1 MKKCRVFTN
10 FMCFSFSNF
19 SHEIAVDKSKVVHNR
34 HNFTNFFY
42 AFSTVFKNHRK
53 VAFNIASEANYVYIL
68 KPETVLP
75 DRSNWWIIP
84 KLN

>member
-1 MKKCRVFTN
+1 M
-10 FMCFSFSNF
+10 
-19 SHEIAVDKSKVVHNR
+19 I
-34 HNFTNFFY
+34 
-42 AFSTVFKNHRK
+42 TVFENTKK
-53 VAFNIASEANYVYIL
+53 VSFNIASEADYVYIL